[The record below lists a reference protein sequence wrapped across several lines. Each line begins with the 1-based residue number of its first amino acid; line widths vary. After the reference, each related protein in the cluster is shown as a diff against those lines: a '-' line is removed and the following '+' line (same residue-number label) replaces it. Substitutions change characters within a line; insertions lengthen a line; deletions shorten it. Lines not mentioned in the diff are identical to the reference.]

1 MLFED
6 LISLYDIPLLPLFT
20 VFILKVAIVE
30 FRLAIEDQCF
40 VEAAHHLGVN
50 FGGIFQRYLLFL

>member
-1 MLFED
+1 MLFKD
-6 LISLYDIPLLPLFT
+6 LISLYDIALLPLFT

-30 FRLAIEDQCF
+30 LRLAVEDQRF
-40 VEAAHHLGVN
+40 VEAAHHLGID